1 MVDPEGRIQGRGGS
15 ARCGE
20 ARIRRGNRNQGAG
33 RVHLTRTDRAAGQE
47 SNYRVGVR
55 RQLLTQGDTKQHVFN
70 GVAPE
75 VGLQAGISRSGSCRL
90 VCRGGRPNAYLKGT
104 DRTLGSTYRSPP
116 INSRHR
122 EQLREILAFLFFN
135 ELKLNLETQPSY
147 LRVHQSFG
155 ILRFA
160 RLAGH
165 RWLCQISNLQLS
177 DRSALILAVVSF
189 PRVIPRSISPTHR
202 PARPTPTARFPGAS
216 SMVRVAVD
224 FHFGAGKVH

>member
-1 MVDPEGRIQGRGGS
+1 MVDPQGRIQGRGGS

-33 RVHLTRTDRAAGQE
+33 RIHLTWTDRAAGQE

-55 RQLLTQGDTKQHVFN
+55 RQLLTPGDTKQHVFN

-90 VCRGGRPNAYLKGT
+90 VCRGGRPNAYLEGT

-122 EQLREILAFLFFN
+122 EQLREILAFLFSTN
-135 ELKLNLETQPSY
+135 WS
-147 LRVHQSFG
+147 
-155 ILRFA
+155 
-160 RLAGH
+160 
-165 RWLCQISNLQLS
+165 
-177 DRSALILAVVSF
+177 
-189 PRVIPRSISPTHR
+189 SISKRSPRTSKSTN
-202 PARPTPTARFPGAS
+202 PSGFCVLPGLL
-216 SMVRVAVD
+216 VTD
-224 FHFGAGKVH
+224 LEKVVPEVTCHCIRIVVPLENS